1 MRRQSLPL
9 IERKERLAEN
19 ASQLNH
25 QQHPYAKP
33 RRFCLPSPDQ
43 LIHAVCIHETSTHP
57 CLSYSGSYM
66 PESYTRLMHA
76 SIMPVTYWYSNH
88 RLIHASSLGSAHSRL
103 IVVKPHYIH
112 ESLAHSCLIVH
123 GSLMP
128 HDIQVLESQT
138 HLLCR
143 SRIRSNH
150 RPFAPIACMSQ
161 HTQAHS
167 GRITRATGTKGV
179 EGGDPG
185 PASLDWERMVD
196 PLLLLLG
203 GGTTGVC
210 TVAD

>member
-1 MRRQSLPL
+1 
-9 IERKERLAEN
+9 
-19 ASQLNH
+19 
-25 QQHPYAKP
+25 
-33 RRFCLPSPDQ
+33 
-43 LIHAVCIHETSTHP
+43 
-57 CLSYSGSYM
+57 
-66 PESYTRLMHA
+66 
-76 SIMPVTYWYSNH
+76 MPVTYRYSNH

-128 HDIQVLESQT
+128 HDIHESLAHSCLIVHGSLMPHDIQVLESQT
-138 HLLCR
+138 
-143 SRIRSNH
+143 
-150 RPFAPIACMSQ
+150 
-161 HTQAHS
+161 
-167 GRITRATGTKGV
+167 KGWWR
-179 EGGDPG
+179 GGDPE

>member
-1 MRRQSLPL
+1 
-9 IERKERLAEN
+9 
-19 ASQLNH
+19 
-25 QQHPYAKP
+25 
-33 RRFCLPSPDQ
+33 
-43 LIHAVCIHETSTHP
+43 
-57 CLSYSGSYM
+57 
-66 PESYTRLMHA
+66 
-76 SIMPVTYWYSNH
+76 MPVTYRYSNH

-138 HLLCR
+138 
-143 SRIRSNH
+143 
-150 RPFAPIACMSQ
+150 
-161 HTQAHS
+161 
-167 GRITRATGTKGV
+167 KGWWR
-179 EGGDPG
+179 GGGPE